1 MHGTPA
7 RHEIHASS
15 YGMRVLV
22 LLIVLL
28 VPCSQAGAG
37 NADGDFNG
45 AWTAWLC
52 PSGSRYDPNKCSNFV
67 LELFQKQ
74 DRLCGAHLFATA
86 GARQLDE
93 GTAPSLAGT
102 IVDGIA
108 TVVVTSGRAAPSIQV
123 QVTLKIVKGVLQ
135 WQRLDKPA
143 GDYLLPLSV
152 QLTRSRHAT
161 LFSTVFE
168 QKLKAACST
177 VTNIAVDSDA
187 LRPPRASP

>member
-52 PSGSRYDPNKCSNFV
+52 PSGSRYDPINVRISC
-67 LELFQKQ
+67 
-74 DRLCGAHLFATA
+74 
-86 GARQLDE
+86 
-93 GTAPSLAGT
+93 
-102 IVDGIA
+102 
-108 TVVVTSGRAAPSIQV
+108 
-123 QVTLKIVKGVLQ
+123 
-135 WQRLDKPA
+135 
-143 GDYLLPLSV
+143 LSCF
-152 QLTRSRHAT
+152 RSRTGYAGRIF
-161 LFSTVFE
+161 LP
-168 QKLKAACST
+168 QRGRDNWMKAPHR
-177 VTNIAVDSDA
+177 
-187 LRPPRASP
+187 L